1 MKLSKQNL
9 RDKRD
14 KVVFKALLRCIKES
28 NSMAYLGK
36 VHKSF
41 SEIIRRCYDSRISH
55 PAENFQANVFY
66 WPEDSGCTFTAP
78 FIKFIY
84 SVLIINGINVKI
96 KELGTRISELQSSM
110 NSSPQN
116 AFGNYK
122 VDAFAFHDEMVNA
135 FIKCGNNDD
144 IAIERARNIELLAE
158 AAKLNI
164 PF

>member
-1 MKLSKQNL
+1 MKLSKQKL
-9 RDKRD
+9 KDKKD

-28 NSMAYLGK
+28 NNIAYLGK
-36 VHKSF
+36 VHGGF
-41 SEIIRRCYDSRISH
+41 SEIIRRCYISRTNH
-55 PAENFQANVFY
+55 PAENFQTNVFY
-66 WPEDSGCTFTAP
+66 WPEDSGCAFESI

-84 SVLIINGINVKI
+84 SVLIINGINLKI
-96 KELGTRISELQSSM
+96 KELGSRILELQTSM

-116 AFGNYK
+116 AFGKYK
-122 VDAFAFHDEMVNA
+122 GDAFAFHDEMVNA

-158 AAKLNI
+158 AIKFNI